1 MPLPPEPLHRPAGLL
16 GHDVIPC
23 PFLTYLPHACSA
35 VTLFVETNQLLKTSA
50 MSLRVQFLML
60 SRAEVDGGEQQSS
73 PPASPTKQR
82 SVSRG

>member
-16 GHDVIPC
+16 GHDVIPF
-23 PFLTYLPHACSA
+23 PFFSYMLHACSA
-35 VTLFVETNQLLKTSA
+35 VMLFVETNQLLKTFA
-50 MSLRVQFLML
+50 MSRVQFLML

-82 SVSRG
+82 SISRG